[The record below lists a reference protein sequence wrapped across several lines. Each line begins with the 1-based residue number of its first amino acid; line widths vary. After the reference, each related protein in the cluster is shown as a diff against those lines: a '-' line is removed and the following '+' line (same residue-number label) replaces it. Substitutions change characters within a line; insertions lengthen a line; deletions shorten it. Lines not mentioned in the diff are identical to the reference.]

1 MMNNI
6 PREQLKELIGEY
18 GRSLSKD
25 PKRCEALLRDV
36 CGQYRKEISVL
47 VSAIKESI
55 PVDLSHS
62 QHRETSNVLLV
73 QLLAQLTKRLEDRLA
88 IDREAARW
96 GVESWAIALGLIS
109 EGAGNTVEPPRNPPP
124 DPQPKAV
131 YIPASSTLLT
141 TQPVNNNPSSSNPS
155 SVPPANHQ
163 TLLSPPPDGSV
174 VIDPILPPNSN
185 IRLFTQSQV
194 GLATFFGGLLGGSIL
209 MTLNYNRLGQKSKA
223 KQCLIIGLVPNIIM
237 DFLMFRYSLDMA
249 GQFCGIIILPSIFFM
264 YIWYGRSQNT
274 LFKQH
279 LLNGGKK
286 GSWWS
291 ALGATILASI
301 LIYPWFNLTIFV
313 VTIIGGD
320 KF

>member
-1 MMNNI
+1 MMNNV
-6 PREQLKELIGEY
+6 PREELKQLIGEY

-55 PVDLSHS
+55 PVDLCHS
-62 QHRETSNVLLV
+62 QHSVPSDL
-73 QLLAQLTKRLEDRLA
+73 LLAQLSKRLEDRLA

-96 GVESWAIALGLIS
+96 GVESWAIALGLIY

-124 DPQPKAV
+124 DLQPEPV
-131 YIPASSTLLT
+131 YISASPTLLT
-141 TQPVNNNPSSSNPS
+141 TQPVNSNPSPSNPS

-174 VIDPILPPNSN
+174 VIDPIVPPNSD

-194 GLATFFGGLLGGSIL
+194 GLATFFGGLLGGSML
-209 MTLNYNRLGQKSKA
+209 MALNYKRTGHKA
-223 KQCLIIGLVPNIIM
+223 KAIKCFLIGLIPNIIM
-237 DFLMFRYSLDMA
+237 DFLMVTYSPDIA
-249 GQFCGIIILPSIFFM
+249 GRFSGIIILPSIFFM
-264 YIWYGRSQNT
+264 SKWYEKSQNS
-274 LFKQH
+274 LLKQH
-279 LLNGGKK
+279 LLNGGKN

-291 ALGATILASI
+291 VLGAASFAAI
-301 LIYPWFNLTIFV
+301 LIYPWFNLLIFV